1 MNDNILLRTIHA
13 KVLPVLPLYQ
23 NHKMNASDYLYYNT
37 YSMHSTKSNDICIE
51 LNGINHHNS
60 PNFNCSTFLLSY
72 IQSNVY
78 VKYSL
83 YYNNYKLYINN
94 NINNNFIQYII
105 QYDELNQIPLDE
117 YFSTELVL
125 STNLNNV
132 LINSKC
138 IINLKNKLNMYS
150 NEHFTISLNIFN
162 NSCTKDIH
170 SILNAFTNNL

>member
-1 MNDNILLRTIHA
+1 MNANILRTIHT

-51 LNGINHHNS
+51 LNGLTNNYPNINS
-60 PNFNCSTFLLSY
+60 SFVISY
-72 IQSNVY
+72 VQSNVY

-94 NINNNFIQYII
+94 NINNFIQYII
-105 QYDELNQIPLDE
+105 QYDELNQIPSE
-117 YFSTELVL
+117 EFFSTELL
-125 STNLNNV
+125 LRTNLNNV
-132 LINSKC
+132 LINSNC